1 MWLKAEKARIIIMS
15 SLRCFKPK
23 GKMYYCLICL
33 QSINTFLLSFNLEPP
48 ICGTCLVKKAKPLN
62 STTDLIKPTAGMV
75 IKSRFIK
82 QTNCYIS
89 EIQIIGDAL
98 S

>member
-1 MWLKAEKARIIIMS
+1 MSKMWLKAEKARIIIMS

-48 ICGTCLVKKAKPLN
+48 ICGTCLVKKAKTPQFDYRLDKAYSRYGDKVEIYKN
-62 STTDLIKPTAGMV
+62 KPTATFP
-75 IKSRFIK
+75 RFK
-82 QTNCYIS
+82 
-89 EIQIIGDAL
+89 
-98 S
+98 